1 MPPTMPAETLP
12 AAFLFLP
19 FALPVC
25 AWVAWSDLTRMK
37 IPNRAVAALVLV
49 YLLTGPFVLPLD
61 AYALRWLHLALVLG
75 IGFGLTVAGLIGAGD
90 AKFLA
95 AMATFIDARDVTLAL
110 TLTAAALVLSVTAHR
125 AARSSARVR
134 AHVPHWESWERRE
147 FPMGVPLASAL
158 ALYLVLL
165 VS

>member
-1 MPPTMPAETLP
+1 MPVETLP
-12 AAFLFLP
+12 RALLFLP

-25 AWVAWSDLTRMK
+25 AWVAWSDLTCMK
-37 IPNRAVAALVLV
+37 IPNRAVACLVLV
-49 YLLTGPFVLPLD
+49 FLLIGPLVLPLEV
-61 AYALRWLHLALVLG
+61 YALRWLHLALVLA
-75 IGFGLTVAGLIGAGD
+75 IGFGLTVGGLIGAGD

-95 AMATFIDARDVTLAL
+95 AMAPFIDVRDVTLML
-110 TLTAAALVLSVTAHR
+110 TLTAATLMLSVAAHR
-125 AARSSARVR
+125 AARSSARLR
-134 AHVPHWESWERRE
+134 ARVPHWESWERRE

>member
-1 MPPTMPAETLP
+1 MPVETLP
-12 AAFLFLP
+12 TALLFLP

-37 IPNRAVAALVLV
+37 IPNRAVLALFLIF
-49 YLLTGPFVLPLD
+49 LLIGPLVLPLD
-61 AYALRWLHLALVLG
+61 AYALRWVHLALVLA

-95 AMATFIDARDVTLAL
+95 AMAPFIDARDVTLAL
-110 TLTAAALVLSVTAHR
+110 SLTAAALVFSVAAHR
-125 AARSSARVR
+125 AARSSTRVR

-165 VS
+165 AS